1 MDVDGPEDE
10 TQQAARV
17 KDYGVEIDFDELE
30 EDQLDEGGQAMN
42 DQLAGEIARI
52 EAELDKMSP
61 NLKAIERLGDS
72 ETRLNEIAGEFDA
85 ARDEAKK
92 AKDAFTAVKKE
103 RTDLFNRAFNHIA
116 DRIDGI
122 YKELTK
128 GTSAPTGGFAY
139 LNLENSE
146 EPYSA
151 GVTYHAMPP
160 MKRFR
165 DMDQLSGGE
174 KTMAALALLFAIH
187 SFKPAPFFVLD
198 EVDAALD
205 NLNVSRIARYVRQRA
220 GPEFQFIVISLKA
233 AFYEKA
239 EALVGIYRDD
249 GSKSLTLDLEQ
260 YVE

>member
-10 TQQAARV
+10 TQQAASV
-17 KDYGVEIDFDELE
+17 KDYGVEVDFDELD
-30 EDQLDEGGQAMN
+30 EDQLDDGGEAMGE
-42 DQLAGEIARI
+42 QLASEVSRI
-52 EAELDKMSP
+52 ESELDKMSP
-61 NLKAIERLGDS
+61 NLKAIDRLGDS
-72 ETRLNEIAGEFDA
+72 ETRLNEITGEFDS
-85 ARDEAKK
+85 ARDAAKQ
-92 AKDAFTAVKKE
+92 ARDAFNAVKKE
-103 RTDLFNRAFNHIA
+103 RADLFNRAFNHIS
-116 DRIDGI
+116 DRIDGV

-128 GTSAPTGGFAY
+128 GAAAPTGGFAY

-146 EPYSA
+146 EPYLQ

-187 SFKPAPFFVLD
+187 SYKPAPFFVLD

-239 EALVGIYRDD
+239 EALVGIYRDE